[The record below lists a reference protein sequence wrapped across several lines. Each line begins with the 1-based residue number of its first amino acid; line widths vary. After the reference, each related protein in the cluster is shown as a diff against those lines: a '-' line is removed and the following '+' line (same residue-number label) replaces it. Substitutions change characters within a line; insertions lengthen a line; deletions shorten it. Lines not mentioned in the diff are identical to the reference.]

1 MVLDRDLSS
10 STLAAAILDLMDDL
24 SARAAMGAA
33 ARAWA
38 RPDAASRIADLCAE
52 VAGLGR

>member
-1 MVLDRDLSS
+1 
-10 STLAAAILDLMDDL
+10 MDDPA
-24 SARAAMGAA
+24 ARSAMGAS